1 MLTDL
6 LCRTGSAIS
15 ILTSLILQNNFCAAN
30 FSDGHKT
37 KLRQIILKVS
47 MWYNNVISPARLN
60 NDMADLFCNI
70 YIYIAVTV
78 QVKKFIIVA
87 ILSTY

>member
-47 MWYNNVISPARLN
+47 MWFNNVISPARLN
-60 NDMADLFCNI
+60 NGMADLFCKII
-70 YIYIAVTV
+70 YIYIYIYHSE
-78 QVKKFIIVA
+78 QFSRC
-87 ILSTY
+87 LE